1 MTFTATVSPVA
12 PATATP
18 TGTVT
23 FKDGATVLGTA
34 TLIAGKASFT
44 TTRLEAGTHPI
55 TATYGGSLLFGGSA
69 SAVLNQVITP

>member
-1 MTFTATVSPVA
+1 MSPVA

-23 FKDGATVLGTA
+23 FRDGTTVLATV
-34 TLIAGKASFT
+34 TLVGGKASFT

-55 TATYGGSLLFGGSA
+55 MATYSGSLTFGGSA